1 MKVLNIHL
9 FADDRI
15 FKICVHTQ
23 DTKFNSSPDNVL
35 KYGEEIGEVR
45 KDSENPSILV
55 HEEEELQASSHSPR
69 SSTTT
74 SASSEASE
82 DDKSVPDKDHVASFG
97 ILESSWE
104 SPVTLELQT
113 DDFLLDEGCEVVSE
127 EQGSLLE
134 EVLSS
139 LKGPL
144 VSGLVLESGTA
155 VEQMEVGILIFEG
168 NNLFV

>member
-1 MKVLNIHL
+1 M
-9 FADDRI
+9 
-15 FKICVHTQ
+15 
-23 DTKFNSSPDNVL
+23 
-35 KYGEEIGEVR
+35 
-45 KDSENPSILV
+45 LV
-55 HEEEELQASSHSPR
+55 HDEEELQASSHSQR

-144 VSGLVLESGTA
+144 VSGLVLESGAA
-155 VEQMEVGILIFEG
+155 VEQMEVGFFIFEG